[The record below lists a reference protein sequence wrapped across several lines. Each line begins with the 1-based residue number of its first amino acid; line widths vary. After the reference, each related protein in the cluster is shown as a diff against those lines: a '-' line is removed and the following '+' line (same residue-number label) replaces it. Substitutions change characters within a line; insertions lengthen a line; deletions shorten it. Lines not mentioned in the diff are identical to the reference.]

1 MDCFEQKDCH
11 FFPKI
16 WLPSLLLPISK
27 PKTFL
32 EIGCLQL
39 AGYLMLET
47 WNPQIISRIFDIF
60 SWVSCSLGLGQRVLF
75 YHNSCPWFTEDWE
88 CSTMSHYYL
97 FNFKEKTGID
107 KNDFCLNISEVGKN
121 IGKNYNLQ
129 ALQTKLSVLKSNC
142 LYI

>member
-1 MDCFEQKDCH
+1 MVNKWIVVNKKIDQF

-32 EIGCLQL
+32 EIECPQS

-107 KNDFCLNISEVGKN
+107 KNDFKWSRQKYYGTITCRHFKQNWV
-121 IGKNYNLQ
+121 Y
-129 ALQTKLSVLKSNC
+129 
-142 LYI
+142 